1 VGAGNWKGVGMWAW
15 LLHRVSGLVILGYLF
30 VHIDVISQGQGGA
43 AGFDEMFETFETP
56 LFVLLDLLLV
66 AAVLYH
72 LWNGVRVL
80 IFDLGAG
87 TYRHK
92 SLYYTVIGLGLL
104 TLAFF
109 AYSTFAFLL

>member
-1 VGAGNWKGVGMWAW
+1 
-15 LLHRVSGLVILGYLF
+15 VSGLVILGYLF
-30 VHIDVISQGQGGA
+30 VHINVMSQGQGGA
-43 AGFDEMFETFETP
+43 AGFDEMFETFDMP

-80 IFDLGAG
+80 IFDLGSG

-92 SLYYTVIGLGLL
+92 SLYYTVMALGIL
-104 TLAFF
+104 TLAIF
-109 AYSTFAFLL
+109 AYFTFAFLL